1 MVNQFITS
9 LNNYNFNKKVNM
21 NVVNQIK
28 ELLGMEVK
36 LAQMKLM
43 DGVTVIEAEAFEPE
57 MGVFIVNGEDKIP
70 MPVGE
75 YMLEDGNI
83 LKVEVEGIISSIEM
97 PEQEAPE
104 VEIEVEAPEAE
115 QEMTTEAATP
125 KRVVESV
132 TKEMF
137 FSEIEKLRAEIA
149 ELKLSKTEVVE
160 AVELSNDNIE
170 VLSHNP
176 DATTEVKKNVF
187 SKKRNATTFDVVLS
201 KLNK

>member
-1 MVNQFITS
+1 
-9 LNNYNFNKKVNM
+9 M

-28 ELLGMEVK
+28 ELLGMDVK

-43 DGVTVIEAEAFEPE
+43 DGVTVIEAETFEPE
-57 MGVFIVNGEDKIP
+57 MAVFIVNEEERVP

-75 YMLEDGNI
+75 YMLEDGNV
-83 LKVEVEGIISSIEM
+83 LKVEVEGVIASIEM
-97 PEQEAPE
+97 PVEEAPE
-104 VEIEVEAPEAE
+104 VEVEVETTKKEEEMNAE
-115 QEMTTEAATP
+115 IAAP

-176 DATTEVKKNVF
+176 EATNEVKMNLY
-187 SKKRNATTFDVVLS
+187 SKKRQATTLDVVLS
-201 KLNK
+201 KLTK

>member
-1 MVNQFITS
+1 
-9 LNNYNFNKKVNM
+9 M

-28 ELLGMEVK
+28 EILGIEVK
-36 LAQMKLM
+36 LAQMKLQ

-57 MGVFIVNGEDKIP
+57 MAVFIVNGEEKVP

-75 YMLEDGNI
+75 YMLEDGNV
-83 LKVEVEGIISSIEM
+83 LKVEVEGVIASIEM
-97 PEQEAPE
+97 AEEEAPE
-104 VEIEVEAPEAE
+104 VEVEVETTKKEE
-115 QEMTTEAATP
+115 EMATEAATP

-137 FSEIEKLRAEIA
+137 FSELEKLRAEIA

-176 DATTEVKKNVF
+176 DATNEVKLNLY
-187 SKKRNATTFDVVLS
+187 SRKRNATTLDVVLS

>member
-1 MVNQFITS
+1 
-9 LNNYNFNKKVNM
+9 M

-36 LAQMKLM
+36 LAQMKLQ

-57 MGVFIVNGEDKIP
+57 MAVFIVNGEEKVP

-75 YMLEDGNI
+75 YMLEDGNV
-83 LKVEVEGIISSIEM
+83 LKVEVEGVIASIEM
-97 PEQEAPE
+97 PEEEAPE
-104 VEIEVEAPEAE
+104 VEEEVETTEKE
-115 QEMTTEAATP
+115 QEMATEAATP

-176 DATTEVKKNVF
+176 DATNEVKLNLY
-187 SKKRNATTFDVVLS
+187 SRKRNATTLDVVLS

>member
-1 MVNQFITS
+1 
-9 LNNYNFNKKVNM
+9 
-21 NVVNQIK
+21 
-28 ELLGMEVK
+28 
-36 LAQMKLM
+36 
-43 DGVTVIEAEAFEPE
+43 
-57 MGVFIVNGEDKIP
+57 

-75 YMLEDGNI
+75 YILEDGNV
-83 LKVEVEGIISSIEM
+83 LKVEVEGIIASIEM
-97 PEQEAPE
+97 PEEEAPE
-104 VEIEVEAPEAE
+104 VEVEVETTKKEE
-115 QEMTTEAATP
+115 EMNAEAATP

-160 AVELSNDNIE
+160 AVELSNDKIE

-176 DATTEVKKNVF
+176 EATTEVKMNLY
-187 SKKRNATTFDVVLS
+187 SRKRNATTFDVVLS

>member
-1 MVNQFITS
+1 
-9 LNNYNFNKKVNM
+9 M

-36 LAQMKLM
+36 LAQMKLQ

-57 MGVFIVNGEDKIP
+57 MAVFIVNGEEKVP

-75 YMLEDGNI
+75 YMLEDGNV
-83 LKVEVEGIISSIEM
+83 LKVEVEGIIASIEM
-97 PEQEAPE
+97 PEEEAPE
-104 VEIEVEAPEAE
+104 VEEEVETTKKEE
-115 QEMTTEAATP
+115 EMATEAATP

-137 FSEIEKLRAEIA
+137 FSELEKLRAEIA

-176 DATTEVKKNVF
+176 DATNEVKLNLY
-187 SKKRNATTFDVVLS
+187 SRKRNATTLDVVLS

>member
-1 MVNQFITS
+1 
-9 LNNYNFNKKVNM
+9 M

-36 LAQMKLM
+36 LAQMKLQ

-57 MGVFIVNGEDKIP
+57 MAVFIVNGEEKVP

-75 YMLEDGNI
+75 YMLEDGNV
-83 LKVEVEGIISSIEM
+83 LKVEVEGVIASIEM
-97 PEQEAPE
+97 PEEEAPE
-104 VEIEVEAPEAE
+104 VEEEVETTKKEE
-115 QEMTTEAATP
+115 EMATEAATP

-137 FSEIEKLRAEIA
+137 FSELEKLRAEIA

-176 DATTEVKKNVF
+176 DATNEVKLNLY
-187 SKKRNATTFDVVLS
+187 SRKRNATTLDVVLS

>member
-1 MVNQFITS
+1 
-9 LNNYNFNKKVNM
+9 M
-21 NVVNQIK
+21 NVINEIK
-28 ELLGMEVK
+28 TLLGMEVN

-57 MGVFIVNGEDKIP
+57 MAVFIVNGEDKVP

-75 YMLEDGNI
+75 YLLEDGNV
-83 LKVEVEGIISSIEM
+83 LKVEVEGIIASIEM
-97 PEQEAPE
+97 PEEEAPE
-104 VEIEVEAPEAE
+104 VEVEVETTKKEE
-115 QEMTTEAATP
+115 EMNAEAAAP

-160 AVELSNDNIE
+160 AVELSNDKIE

-176 DATTEVKKNVF
+176 DATNEVKLNLY
-187 SKKRNATTFDVVLS
+187 SRKRNATTFDVVLS

>member
-1 MVNQFITS
+1 
-9 LNNYNFNKKVNM
+9 M

-28 ELLGMEVK
+28 EILGIEVK
-36 LAQMKLM
+36 LAQMKLQ

-57 MGVFIVNGEDKIP
+57 MAIFIVNEEEKVP

-75 YMLEDGNI
+75 YMLEDGNV
-83 LKVEVEGIISSIEM
+83 LKVEVEGIIASIEM
-97 PEQEAPE
+97 PEEEAPE
-104 VEIEVEAPEAE
+104 VEEEVETTKKEE
-115 QEMTTEAATP
+115 EMATEAATP

-137 FSEIEKLRAEIA
+137 FSELEKLRAEIA

-176 DATTEVKKNVF
+176 DATTEVKMNLY
-187 SKKRNATTFDVVLS
+187 SRKRNATTLDVVLS

>member
-1 MVNQFITS
+1 
-9 LNNYNFNKKVNM
+9 M

-28 ELLGMEVK
+28 ELLGMDVK

-43 DGVTVIEAEAFEPE
+43 DGVTVIEAETFEPE
-57 MGVFIVNGEDKIP
+57 MAVFIVNEDERVP

-75 YMLEDGNI
+75 YVLEDGNV
-83 LKVEVEGIISSIEM
+83 LKVEVEGVIASIEM
-97 PEQEAPE
+97 PEEEAPE
-104 VEIEVEAPEAE
+104 VEEVETTKKEE
-115 QEMTTEAATP
+115 EMATETATP
-125 KRVVESV
+125 KRVVESI

-149 ELKLSKTEVVE
+149 ELKLSKTEVLE

-176 DATTEVKKNVF
+176 EATNEVKMNLY
-187 SKKRNATTFDVVLS
+187 SKKRQATTFDVVLS

>member
-1 MVNQFITS
+1 
-9 LNNYNFNKKVNM
+9 M

-28 ELLGMEVK
+28 ELLGMDVK

-43 DGVTVIEAEAFEPE
+43 DGVTVIEAETFEPE
-57 MGVFIVNGEDKIP
+57 MAIFIVNEDERVP

-75 YMLEDGNI
+75 YVLEDGNV
-83 LKVEVEGIISSIEM
+83 LKVEVEGVIASIEM
-97 PEQEAPE
+97 PEEEAPE
-104 VEIEVEAPEAE
+104 VEVEVETTKKEE
-115 QEMTTEAATP
+115 EMATEVATP

-176 DATTEVKKNVF
+176 EATNEVKMNLY
-187 SKKRNATTFDVVLS
+187 SRKRNATTFDVVLS

>member
-1 MVNQFITS
+1 
-9 LNNYNFNKKVNM
+9 M

-28 ELLGMEVK
+28 ELLGIEVK
-36 LAQMKLM
+36 LAQMKLQ
-43 DGVTVIEAEAFEPE
+43 DGVTVIEAEAFEPQQAI
-57 MGVFIVNGEDKIP
+57 FIVNGEDKVP

-75 YMLEDGNI
+75 YLLEDGNV
-83 LKVEVEGIISSIEM
+83 LKVEVEGIIASIEM
-97 PEQEAPE
+97 PEEEAPE
-104 VEIEVEAPEAE
+104 VEVEVETTKKEE
-115 QEMTTEAATP
+115 EMATEAATP

-160 AVELSNDNIE
+160 AVELSNDNIQ

-176 DATTEVKKNVF
+176 EATTEVKMNVF
-187 SKKRNATTFDVVLS
+187 SKKRQATTFDVVFN

>member
-1 MVNQFITS
+1 
-9 LNNYNFNKKVNM
+9 M

-36 LAQMKLM
+36 LAQMKLQ
-43 DGVTVIEAEAFEPE
+43 DGVTVIEAEAFEPQQAI
-57 MGVFIVNGEDKIP
+57 FIVNGEDKVP

-75 YMLEDGNI
+75 YMLEDGNV
-83 LKVEVEGIISSIEM
+83 LEVEVEGIIASIEM
-97 PEQEAPE
+97 PEEEAPE
-104 VEIEVEAPEAE
+104 VEVETTKKEEEMNAEV
-115 QEMTTEAATP
+115 AAP

-160 AVELSNDNIE
+160 AVELSNDKIE

-176 DATTEVKKNVF
+176 DATNEVKMNLY
-187 SKKRNATTFDVVLS
+187 SRKRNATTLDIVLS

>member
-1 MVNQFITS
+1 
-9 LNNYNFNKKVNM
+9 M

-36 LAQMKLM
+36 LAQMKLQ

-57 MGVFIVNGEDKIP
+57 MAVFIVNEDERVP

-75 YMLEDGNI
+75 YMLEDGNM
-83 LKVEVEGIISSIEM
+83 LKVEVEGVIAMIAM
-97 PEQEAPE
+97 PEMEEPE
-104 VEIEVEAPEAE
+104 VEEEVETPEAE
-115 QEMTTEAATP
+115 QEMTAEVASP

-137 FSEIEKLRAEIA
+137 FAEIEKLKAEIA
-149 ELKLSKTEVVE
+149 ELKLSKTEVAEV
-160 AVELSNDNIE
+160 VELSSDNIE
-170 VLSHNP
+170 VLTHNP
-176 DATTEVKKNVF
+176 EAKNEVKLNLY
-187 SKKRNATTFDVVLS
+187 SKKRQATTFDVVLS

>member
-1 MVNQFITS
+1 
-9 LNNYNFNKKVNM
+9 M

-28 ELLGMEVK
+28 ELLGIEVK
-36 LAQMKLM
+36 LAQMKLQ

-57 MGVFIVNGEDKIP
+57 MAVFIVNGEEKVP

-75 YMLEDGNI
+75 YLLEDGNV
-83 LKVEVEGIISSIEM
+83 LKVEVEGIIASIEM
-97 PEQEAPE
+97 PEEEAPE
-104 VEIEVEAPEAE
+104 VEVEVETTKKEE
-115 QEMTTEAATP
+115 EMATEAATP

-160 AVELSNDNIE
+160 AVELSNDKIE

-176 DATTEVKKNVF
+176 EATSEVKMNLY
-187 SKKRNATTFDVVLS
+187 SRKRNATTFDVVLS

>member
-1 MVNQFITS
+1 
-9 LNNYNFNKKVNM
+9 M

-36 LAQMKLM
+36 LAQMKLQ

-57 MGVFIVNGEDKIP
+57 MAVFIVNGEEKVP

-75 YMLEDGNI
+75 YMLEDGNV
-83 LKVEVEGIISSIEM
+83 LKVEVEGIIASIEM
-97 PEQEAPE
+97 PEEEAPE
-104 VEIEVEAPEAE
+104 VEVEVETTKKEE
-115 QEMTTEAATP
+115 EMATEAATP

-176 DATTEVKKNVF
+176 DATNEVKLNLY
-187 SKKRNATTFDVVLS
+187 SRKRNATTLDVVLS

>member
-1 MVNQFITS
+1 
-9 LNNYNFNKKVNM
+9 M

-28 ELLGMEVK
+28 ELLGMDVK

-43 DGVTVIEAEAFEPE
+43 DGVTVIEAETFEPE
-57 MGVFIVNGEDKIP
+57 MAVFIVNEEERVP

-75 YMLEDGNI
+75 YVLEDGNV
-83 LKVEVEGIISSIEM
+83 LKVEVEGVIASIEM
-97 PEQEAPE
+97 PVEEAPE
-104 VEIEVEAPEAE
+104 VEVEVETTKKEEEMKAE
-115 QEMTTEAATP
+115 VAAP

-170 VLSHNP
+170 VLTHNP
-176 DATTEVKKNVF
+176 EAKSEVKMNLY
-187 SKKRNATTFDVVLS
+187 SKKRQATTFDVVLS

>member
-1 MVNQFITS
+1 
-9 LNNYNFNKKVNM
+9 M

-36 LAQMKLM
+36 LAQMKLQ

-57 MGVFIVNGEDKIP
+57 QAVFIVNEEEKVP

-75 YMLEDGNI
+75 YMLEDGNV
-83 LKVEVEGIISSIEM
+83 LKVEVEGIIASIEM
-97 PEQEAPE
+97 PEEEMPE
-104 VEIEVEAPEAE
+104 VEEEEEATTEKE

-125 KRVVESV
+125 KRVVESI

-176 DATTEVKKNVF
+176 DATNEVKLNLY
-187 SKKRNATTFDVVLS
+187 SRKRNATTFDVVLS

>member
-1 MVNQFITS
+1 
-9 LNNYNFNKKVNM
+9 M

-36 LAQMKLM
+36 LAQMKLQ

-57 MGVFIVNGEDKIP
+57 MAVFIVNGEEKVP

-75 YMLEDGNI
+75 YMLEDGNV
-83 LKVEVEGIISSIEM
+83 LKVEVEGVIASIEM
-97 PEQEAPE
+97 PEEEAPE
-104 VEIEVEAPEAE
+104 VEVEVETTKKEE
-115 QEMTTEAATP
+115 EMATEAATP

-137 FSEIEKLRAEIA
+137 FSELEKLRAEIA

-176 DATTEVKKNVF
+176 DATTEVKMNLY
-187 SKKRNATTFDVVLS
+187 SRKRNATTLDVVLS

>member
-1 MVNQFITS
+1 
-9 LNNYNFNKKVNM
+9 M

-28 ELLGMEVK
+28 ELLGMDVK

-43 DGVTVIEAEAFEPE
+43 DGVTVIEAETFEPE
-57 MGVFIVNGEDKIP
+57 MAIFIVNEDERVP

-75 YMLEDGNI
+75 YMLEDGNV
-83 LKVEVEGIISSIEM
+83 LKVETEGVITSIEM
-97 PEQEAPE
+97 PEEEAPE
-104 VEIEVEAPEAE
+104 VEEEVETTKKEE
-115 QEMTTEAATP
+115 EMATEVATP

-149 ELKLSKTEVVE
+149 ELKSVKTET
-160 AVELSNDNIE
+160 VELSNDNIE

-176 DATTEVKKNVF
+176 EATNEVKMNLY
-187 SKKRNATTFDVVLS
+187 SKKRQATTFDVVLN
-201 KLNK
+201 KLTK

>member
-1 MVNQFITS
+1 
-9 LNNYNFNKKVNM
+9 M

-36 LAQMKLM
+36 LAQMKLQ

-57 MGVFIVNGEDKIP
+57 MAVFIVNEEEKVP

-75 YMLEDGNI
+75 YMLEDGNV
-83 LKVEVEGIISSIEM
+83 LKVEVEGIIASIEM
-97 PEQEAPE
+97 PEEEAPE
-104 VEIEVEAPEAE
+104 VEVEVETTKKEE
-115 QEMTTEAATP
+115 EMATEAATP

-137 FSEIEKLRAEIA
+137 FSELEKLRAEIA

-170 VLSHNP
+170 VLTHNP
-176 DATTEVKKNVF
+176 DATTEVKLNKI
-187 SKKRNATTFDVVLS
+187 STKRQMTTQDVVMS
-201 KLNK
+201 KLFN

>member
-1 MVNQFITS
+1 
-9 LNNYNFNKKVNM
+9 M

-28 ELLGMEVK
+28 ELLGIEVK
-36 LAQMKLM
+36 LAQMKLQ

-57 MGVFIVNGEDKIP
+57 MAVFIVNEDEKIP

-75 YMLEDGNI
+75 YLLEDGNV
-83 LKVEVEGIISSIEM
+83 LKVEVEGIIASIEM
-97 PEQEAPE
+97 PEEEAPE
-104 VEIEVEAPEAE
+104 VEVEVETTKKEE
-115 QEMTTEAATP
+115 EMATEAATP

-176 DATTEVKKNVF
+176 DATNEVKMNLY
-187 SKKRNATTFDVVLS
+187 SRRRNATTLDVVLS

>member
-1 MVNQFITS
+1 
-9 LNNYNFNKKVNM
+9 M

-36 LAQMKLM
+36 LAQMKLQ

-57 MGVFIVNGEDKIP
+57 MAVFIVNGEDKVP

-75 YMLEDGNI
+75 YILEDGNV
-83 LKVEVEGIISSIEM
+83 LKVDVEGVIASIEM
-97 PEQEAPE
+97 PEEEQPANEEETPSPAEAN
-104 VEIEVEAPEAE
+104 
-115 QEMTTEAATP
+115 QEMTTEVTQP

-149 ELKLSKTEVVE
+149 ELKLAKIEVKE
-160 AVELSNDNIE
+160 EVELSNENIE
-170 VLSHNP
+170 VLTHNP
-176 DATTEVKKNVF
+176 EAKSEPKLNLYSQKRGATTL
-187 SKKRNATTFDVVLS
+187 DVVLN

>member
-1 MVNQFITS
+1 
-9 LNNYNFNKKVNM
+9 M

-36 LAQMKLM
+36 LAQMKLQ
-43 DGVTVIEAEAFEPE
+43 DGVTVIEAEAFEPQQAI
-57 MGVFIVNGEDKIP
+57 FIVNGEEKVP

-75 YMLEDGNI
+75 YLLEDGNV
-83 LKVEVEGIISSIEM
+83 LKVEVEGIIASIEM
-97 PEQEAPE
+97 PEEEAPE
-104 VEIEVEAPEAE
+104 VEVEVETTKKEE
-115 QEMTTEAATP
+115 EMATEAATP

-137 FSEIEKLRAEIA
+137 FSELEKLRAEIA

-160 AVELSNDNIE
+160 TVELSNDNIE

-176 DATTEVKKNVF
+176 DATNEVKMNLY
-187 SKKRNATTFDVVLS
+187 SRKRNATTLDVVLS

>member
-1 MVNQFITS
+1 
-9 LNNYNFNKKVNM
+9 M

-28 ELLGMEVK
+28 ELLGIEVK
-36 LAQMKLM
+36 LAQMKLQ
-43 DGVTVIEAEAFEPE
+43 DGVTVIEAETFEPE
-57 MGVFIVNGEDKIP
+57 MAIFIVNEDEKVP

-75 YMLEDGNI
+75 YMLEDGNV
-83 LKVEVEGIISSIEM
+83 LKVEVEGIIASIEM
-97 PEQEAPE
+97 PEEEAPE
-104 VEIEVEAPEAE
+104 VEVEVETTKKEE
-115 QEMTTEAATP
+115 EMATEAATP

-160 AVELSNDNIE
+160 AVELSNDKIE

-176 DATTEVKKNVF
+176 EATSEVKMNVF
-187 SKKRNATTFDVVLS
+187 SKKRQATTFDVVLN

>member
-1 MVNQFITS
+1 
-9 LNNYNFNKKVNM
+9 M

-36 LAQMKLM
+36 LAQMKLQ
-43 DGVTVIEAEAFEPE
+43 DGVTVIEADSFEAE
-57 MGVFIVNGEDKIP
+57 MAVFIVNGEDKVP

-75 YMLEDGNI
+75 YLLEDGNV
-83 LKVEVEGIISSIEM
+83 LKVEVEGIIASIEM
-97 PEQEAPE
+97 PEEEAPVVE
-104 VEIEVEAPEAE
+104 VEVETKAPAE
-115 QEMTTEAATP
+115 QEMEAATP

-137 FSEIEKLRAEIA
+137 FSELEKLRAEIA

-176 DATTEVKKNVF
+176 DAKTEVKMNVF
-187 SKKRNATTFDVVLS
+187 SKKRQATTFDVVLS

>member
-1 MVNQFITS
+1 
-9 LNNYNFNKKVNM
+9 M
-21 NVVNQIK
+21 NVINEIK
-28 ELLGMEVK
+28 TLLGMEVK
-36 LAQMKLM
+36 LAQMKLQ

-57 MGVFIVNGEDKIP
+57 QAIFIVNEDERVP

-75 YMLEDGNI
+75 YMLEDGNV
-83 LKVEVEGIISSIEM
+83 LKVEVEGIISAIEM
-97 PEQEAPE
+97 PEEEAPE
-104 VEIEVEAPEAE
+104 VEEEIETKAPTE
-115 QEMTTEAATP
+115 QEMTAEVASP

-149 ELKLSKTEVVE
+149 ELKSVKDEVVE
-160 AVELSNDNIE
+160 LSKENIE
-170 VLSHNP
+170 VLTHNP
-176 DATTEVKKNVF
+176 EATSEVKMNLY

>member
-1 MVNQFITS
+1 
-9 LNNYNFNKKVNM
+9 M

-28 ELLGMEVK
+28 ELLGMEIK
-36 LAQMKLM
+36 LAQMKLQ

-57 MGVFIVNGEDKIP
+57 MAVFIVNEEEKVP

-75 YMLEDGNI
+75 YMLEDGNV
-83 LKVEVEGIISSIEM
+83 LKVEVEGIIASIEM
-97 PEQEAPE
+97 PEEEAPE
-104 VEIEVEAPEAE
+104 VEVEVETTKKEE
-115 QEMTTEAATP
+115 EMATEAATP

-137 FSEIEKLRAEIA
+137 FSELEKLRAEIA

-176 DATTEVKKNVF
+176 DATNEVKLNLY
-187 SKKRNATTFDVVLS
+187 SRKRNATTLDVVLS

>member
-1 MVNQFITS
+1 MDFKI
-9 LNNYNFNKKVNM
+9 NKKVNM

-28 ELLGMEVK
+28 ELLGMDVK

-57 MGVFIVNGEDKIP
+57 MAIFIVNEDERVP

-75 YMLEDGNI
+75 YVLEDGNV
-83 LKVEVEGIISSIEM
+83 LKVEVEGVIASIEM
-97 PEQEAPE
+97 PEEEAPE
-104 VEIEVEAPEAE
+104 VEEEVETTKKEE
-115 QEMTTEAATP
+115 EMATEVAAP

-149 ELKLSKTEVVE
+149 ELKSVKTET
-160 AVELSNDNIE
+160 VELSNDNIE

-176 DATTEVKKNVF
+176 EATNEVKMNLY
-187 SKKRNATTFDVVLS
+187 SKKRQATTFDVVLS

>member
-1 MVNQFITS
+1 
-9 LNNYNFNKKVNM
+9 M

-28 ELLGMEVK
+28 ELLGIEVK
-36 LAQMKLM
+36 LAQMKLQ

-57 MGVFIVNGEDKIP
+57 MAIFIVNGEDKVP

-75 YMLEDGNI
+75 YMLEDGNV
-83 LKVEVEGIISSIEM
+83 LKVEVEGIIASIEM
-97 PEQEAPE
+97 PKEEAPE
-104 VEIEVEAPEAE
+104 VEVEVETTKKEE
-115 QEMTTEAATP
+115 EMATEVATP

-137 FSEIEKLRAEIA
+137 FSELEKLRAEIA

-160 AVELSNDNIE
+160 AVELSNDKIE

-176 DATTEVKKNVF
+176 EATSEVKMNVF
-187 SKKRNATTFDVVLS
+187 SKKRQATTFDVVMS